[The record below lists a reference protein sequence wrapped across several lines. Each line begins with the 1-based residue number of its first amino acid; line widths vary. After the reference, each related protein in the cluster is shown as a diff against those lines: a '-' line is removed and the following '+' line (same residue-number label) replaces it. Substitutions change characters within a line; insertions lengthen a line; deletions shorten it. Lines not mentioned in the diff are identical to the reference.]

1 MKEKEKVSFFKELGE
16 YIKPHK
22 VQFGISVLLSF
33 LAVICGLASY
43 GFIGVLCGMIFE
55 NNTQI
60 SVLFLIVG
68 IAALCKI
75 LNAVLLNLS
84 TGISHKAAYR
94 TLKSIRIA
102 LSEKMM
108 KLPLGFFERTGT
120 GRLKTV
126 IVDRVEEIEKT
137 LAHFLPEM
145 TANSCVPIGLTVW
158 MFFIDYRLALCV
170 LIWIMIGLTTS
181 SGMMKNYNEKYAG
194 QVAAGKNMNQ
204 AVVEY
209 VGGIEVIKTFNQTQ
223 ESYEKYSKAIEH
235 HANYSVNWMKN
246 SQIFASLSYSI
257 APVSIFGVL
266 ILGLVFYGNGSLD
279 IGNLFL
285 IMIISLGIFGPIA
298 KASSYV
304 DQLAQMGS
312 IAKEIKEILD
322 YPELKRKNQDE
333 VLLDGYKIELN
344 NISFSYDNAD
354 KLAIKNVSAT
364 IPEKSM
370 FALVGASG
378 GGKSTIAKLLAGYF
392 DVCSG
397 EIKIGGV
404 KLTDFSAEQLNK
416 IIAYVDQDT
425 YLFEMSIMENIRIA
439 NPNASDNEVIDV
451 CKKVGC
457 HDFISKLPN
466 GYETQAGAAG
476 NRLSGGEKQRIAIA
490 RAMMKDAPIMILDEA
505 TASSDP
511 ENEGA
516 IQEALTVSAQN
527 KTLIVVAHKLQ
538 TIKNAEQIAFVEDGE
553 ITHSGT
559 HENLL
564 ATCPRYKKLW
574 NLTNEEGDETLC

>member
-1 MKEKEKVSFFKELGE
+1 MNKKEKVSFFKQLSE
-16 YIKPHK
+16 YIKPYK
-22 VQFGISVLLSF
+22 MQFTVSVTLSF
-33 LAVICGLASY
+33 IAVLCGLVSY
-43 GFIGVLCGMIFE
+43 GLVGILCGMIFD
-55 NNTQI
+55 NNTNT
-60 SVLFLIVG
+60 SVLLLIIG
-68 IAALCKI
+68 IAALCKL
-75 LNAVLLNLS
+75 LNAILLNIS
-84 TGISHKAAYR
+84 TGISHQAAYR
-94 TLKSIRIA
+94 TLKDIRIA

-108 KLPLGFFERTGT
+108 RLPLGFFERTGT
-120 GRLKTV
+120 GRLKTI

-145 TANSCVPIGLTVW
+145 TANLCVPIGLIVW

-170 LIWIMIGLTTS
+170 LIWIIIGLSIS
-181 SGMMKNYNEKYAG
+181 SGMMKNYDEKYAG
-194 QVAAGKNMNQ
+194 QVEAGKNMNQ

-223 ESYEKYSKAIEH
+223 GSYKKYTEAIEH
-235 HANYSVNWMKN
+235 HANYSVEWMKD
-246 SQIFASLSYSI
+246 SQIFASLTYSI

-279 IGNLFL
+279 IANLF
-285 IMIISLGIFGPIA
+285 IFMIISLGIFGPIA

-304 DQLAQMGS
+304 DQLAQMGNV
-312 IAKEIKEILD
+312 AKELKEILD
-322 YPELKRKNQDE
+322 YPELKRGESKNVIFDNY
-333 VLLDGYKIELN
+333 DIEFN
-344 NISFSYDNAD
+344 QISFAYQAAD
-354 KLAIKNVSAT
+354 RLAVKNVSLN
-364 IPEKSM
+364 IPQKSM

-392 DVCSG
+392 DVSSG

-404 KLTDFSAEQLNK
+404 KLTDISAEQLNK

-439 NPNASDNEVIDV
+439 NPNASDDEVIEV

-466 GYETQAGAAG
+466 GYETQAGVAG

-511 ENEGA
+511 ENEVA

-538 TIKNAEQIAFVEDGE
+538 TIKNAEQIAFVKDGE
-553 ITHSGT
+553 ITHIGT
-559 HENLL
+559 HDNLL
-564 ATCPRYKKLW
+564 TTCLQYKKLW
-574 NLTNEEGDETLC
+574 DIINNEGDETLC

>member
-43 GFIGVLCGMIFE
+43 GFIGVLCGKIFE
-55 NNTQI
+55 NDTQI
-60 SVLFLIVG
+60 SVLLLIIG

-75 LNAVLLNLS
+75 LNAVLLNIS
-84 TGISHKAAYR
+84 TGISHQAAYR
-94 TLKSIRIA
+94 TLKDIRIA

-108 KLPLGFFERTGT
+108 RLPLGFFERTGT

-145 TANSCVPIGLTVW
+145 TANLCVPIGLTVW

-170 LIWIMIGLTTS
+170 LIWIIVGLSVS
-181 SGMMKNYNEKYAG
+181 SGMMKDYNEKYAG